1 LLILAALGFVVVC
14 RLSLLRQGGLLSSV
28 VAPHCGGFSR
38 HGAWALGVWASVG
51 AARGLESAC
60 SVVTAHGIIGHKHF

>member
-1 LLILAALGFVVVC
+1 MAALGFVVVC
-14 RLSLLRQGGLLSSV
+14 GLSLLQQGGLLSNV
-28 VAPHCGGFSR
+28 VAPHCGGFSHCR
-38 HGAWALGVWASVG
+38 ARALGVRAAVG